1 MQNSS
6 NPDRQMSEIEA
17 NRYTRLSIMRSEEL
31 YGEDFQSPGGLDS
44 VRAFAE
50 ELEVKPGTKILDIG
64 SGVGG
69 SAFYFAG
76 QLGATVVG
84 VDASPDMVAISTERA
99 AERGIPGVTFRL
111 GRIEDE
117 PLEAE
122 TFDIAW
128 TRDSVVCVQA
138 KDRLWENVY
147 HGLKPGGRL
156 FVTDFCRSRESVG
169 EEFGEHASQCEYYLQ
184 DLDEYVKTLEAAG
197 FRDVTAEDLTHLFV
211 EFLYRERSK
220 LEDKREDFESKYGA
234 DEFQYLHDRWNKKIR
249 FSEQGDLRWGKF
261 TARK

>member
-6 NPDRQMSEIEA
+6 DPNPQMSEIEA
-17 NRYTRLSIMRSEEL
+17 NRYTRLSILRSEEL

-50 ELEVKPGTKILDIG
+50 ELEIKPGTKILDIG

-69 SAFYFAG
+69 SAFYFAE
-76 QLGATVVG
+76 QFSASVVG
-84 VDASPDMVAISTERA
+84 VDASPDMVAIGSERA
-99 AERGIPGVTFRL
+99 AERGISGVSFRL

-128 TRDSVVCVQA
+128 TRDVVVCVQA
-138 KDRLWENVY
+138 KDRLWKNVY
-147 HGLKPGGRL
+147 HCLKPGGRL
-156 FVTDFCRSRESVG
+156 FATDFCRSRESLG
-169 EEFGEHASQCEYYLQ
+169 DEFREHASQCEYYLQ
-184 DLDEYVKTLEAAG
+184 DLDEYVRTLEAAG
-197 FRDVTAEDLTHLFV
+197 FRDVTAEDLTHLFI
-211 EFLYRERSK
+211 EYLYRERSK
-220 LEDKREDFESKYGA
+220 LEGKREDFVSKYGE
-234 DEFQYLHDRWNKKIR
+234 DEFQYLHDRWNKKIG